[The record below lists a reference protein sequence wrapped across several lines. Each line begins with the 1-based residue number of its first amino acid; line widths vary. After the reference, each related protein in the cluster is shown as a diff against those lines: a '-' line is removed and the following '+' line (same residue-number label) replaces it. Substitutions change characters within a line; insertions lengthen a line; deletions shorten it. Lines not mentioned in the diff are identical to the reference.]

1 MSVNSEVIRMHTCS
15 ACSVSSVIYLH
26 LPYLVEVVESD
37 RRITTS
43 EIRESAGMKPWS
55 LETGTNC

>member
-1 MSVNSEVIRMHTCS
+1 MHTCS